1 MNRSGT
7 TVTTSDVK
15 RKIESLR
22 NQHRR
27 ELRKMQ
33 KSKKSGAGTED
44 IYIPTLWCFDALHFL
59 IDGDRIR
66 QSVSNMDT
74 HTTEDM
80 SEVHSDH
87 KIFNDQLLLGLDDNY
102 IIHQPLSLVRPRP
115 PSLVWLRRLS
125 LVRLQNRI
133 LVNPHPHH
141 HAEKQLMLWLN
152 GQGQTDD
159 LDINVWDV
167 ALETWNHLCH
177 ILSRTTYTIY
187 WQGEELFTG
196 NLEAGWSLEMNGSLV
211 LGQEQD
217 SLGGGFDVTQVMI
230 GEIAQVSIWDRA
242 FWHTEVVDMA
252 ACHTLGRGNIFNSDT
267 DELEV
272 YGVTFKFVDVE
283 SFCRSPNHYYM
294 ILPEEQTLSESNDQC
309 QMLKAPLAVPNDA
322 TDNDHL
328 TEELLPYEQLCSPG
342 KDWKQWLGISDI

>member
-1 MNRSGT
+1 MPVAEDCINDLAEAKWERTPQRRPESTGRAATILKMRVPGLSPDRRVINSRLTRCPISAIDSGPPRDIPVKTVLGSRRWLPPTRRQRFERFTELSTHFSYVNR
-7 TVTTSDVK
+7 
-15 RKIESLR
+15 
-22 NQHRR
+22 
-27 ELRKMQ
+27 
-33 KSKKSGAGTED
+33 ED
-44 IYIPTLWCFDALHFL
+44 NIDMLSIY
-59 IDGDRIR
+59 
-66 QSVSNMDT
+66 
-74 HTTEDM
+74 
-80 SEVHSDH
+80 
-87 KIFNDQLLLGLDDNY
+87 
-102 IIHQPLSLVRPRP
+102 
-115 PSLVWLRRLS
+115 
-125 LVRLQNRI
+125 
-133 LVNPHPHH
+133 